1 MTYTLKTRDG
11 RVREFWCPTGRDGR
25 GGYVYE
31 IDESHPG
38 TTGRQVS
45 DCLGYTGN
53 MLMAR
58 PETLAAVIQRARR
71 RERRLESA
79 Y

>member
-31 IDESHPG
+31 IDDDHPG
-38 TTGRQVS
+38 TLGWQVS
-45 DCLGYTGN
+45 SCLGYTGD
-53 MLMAR
+53 MLTAR
-58 PETLAAVIQRARR
+58 PETLATVIRLARV
-71 RERRLESA
+71 RERRAEDR
-79 Y
+79 